1 MGLIIYL
8 FLFLWAVASLQGDP
22 LVIPAITFPET
33 VLAPL
38 PTWLIYILLAA
49 SVPGAAGTVLLRV
62 PFIRRR
68 WRKFKGEFRKETK
81 ETKPDYEGVNYR

>member
-1 MGLIIYL
+1 MIIYI

-22 LVIPAITFPET
+22 LVIPLITIPEI
-33 VLAPL
+33 VMEPL
-38 PTWLIYILLAA
+38 PTWMIYMMLVTSVTSAAA
-49 SVPGAAGTVLLRV
+49 SLLLRL

-68 WRKFKGEFRKETK
+68 WRAFKRGFRKETK